1 MLELPPPEPLAYHR
15 SVLAH
20 VRGTDPRA
28 WQALTPG
35 DATSDPAVSAELL
48 RGTYRLDP
56 QSHPVAHE
64 AAGHAARALGL
75 SAPVELYQGQGAAT
89 PNATLLHQPD
99 RAVIVFAGPLLDLLD
114 AGELT
119 AVCGHELAHRLLWTA
134 DGGSYLAVDRLLD
147 AAASDGRTP
156 HLYLET
162 ARRWALACELYADR
176 GALVACGDLRTAV
189 RALLKVS
196 TGLSTVDPD
205 AYLRQADEL
214 DLSTGSRAASH
225 PEGVL
230 RAWALRAWLD
240 RTEVEAVVTGPLDV
254 DAPDLLDA
262 RTLRMLAGQ
271 LAAHAVAEP
280 LLRTDTV
287 LAHAAGFFDPPP
299 QSGVPAPS
307 GPFPRADQPWRPR
320 PVDGAP
326 VPPARDIAA
335 STRSFLCYLLLDL
348 ATIDPDTGDAGMVA
362 MMALARR
369 AGMGPAYDELADDE
383 LGWSDSRRAEL
394 ATAADAATGGVR

>member
-1 MLELPPPEPLAYHR
+1 VLELPPPEPLAYHR

-48 RGTYRLDP
+48 RDTYRLDP
-56 QSHPVAHE
+56 QSHPDAHQ
-64 AAGHAARALGL
+64 AAGRAARALGL
-75 SAPVELYQGQGAAT
+75 GAPVELFQGQGAAT

-99 RAVIVFAGPLLDLLD
+99 RAVIVFSGPLLDLLD
-114 AGELT
+114 ADELT

-134 DGGSYLAVDRLLD
+134 DSGAYLAADRLLD

-176 GALVACGDLRTAV
+176 GALVACGDLPTAV

-205 AYLRQADEL
+205 AYLRQAAEL

-240 RTEVEAVVTGPLDV
+240 HAEVETVITGPLDV

-271 LAAHAVAEP
+271 LAAHAVTEP
-280 LLRTDTV
+280 ALRTDAV
-287 LAHAAGFFDPPP
+287 LAHAAGFFDPP
-299 QSGVPAPS
+299 SDVPAPS

-326 VPPARDIAA
+326 VPAARELAA

-348 ATIDPDTGDAGMVA
+348 ATVDPDTGDGGMVA

-369 AGMGPAYDELADDE
+369 AGLGAAYDELADDE
-383 LGWSDSRRAEL
+383 LGWTDSRRAEL
-394 ATAADAATGGVR
+394 ALAADTATGGAR